1 MNIRDKVAEL
11 AMQHSGVQ
19 VHMDETLLT
28 IITRYQLFEPCR
40 YLGED
45 DEWVNVAMVSF
56 ENDNVAQ
63 AMSIKKSE
71 IVMFAIYNP
80 EEVEITLPQSD
91 PEVFYQ

>member
-11 AMQHSGVQ
+11 AMQHSGEKVN
-19 VHMDETLLT
+19 MDETLLT

>member
-1 MNIRDKVAEL
+1 
-11 AMQHSGVQ
+11 MQHSGEKVN
-19 VHMDETLLT
+19 MDETLLT